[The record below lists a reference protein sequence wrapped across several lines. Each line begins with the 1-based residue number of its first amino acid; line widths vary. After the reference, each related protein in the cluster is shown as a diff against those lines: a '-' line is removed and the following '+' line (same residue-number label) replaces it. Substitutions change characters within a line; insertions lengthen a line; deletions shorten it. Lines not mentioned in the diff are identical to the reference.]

1 MVCKSSLERDLL
13 REAKVPWSFWVQVD
27 HDSLSPL
34 MLTLRTTLVQ
44 LFLVLNTTK
53 PTPMVEQPAS
63 PFLECMRLNSEAKAG
78 QSCLENTGYM
88 GS

>member
-44 LFLVLNTTK
+44 LFLVLNTTE
-53 PTPMVEQPAS
+53 TNTNGRTASQPIFSAV
-63 PFLECMRLNSEAKAG
+63 
-78 QSCLENTGYM
+78 
-88 GS
+88 